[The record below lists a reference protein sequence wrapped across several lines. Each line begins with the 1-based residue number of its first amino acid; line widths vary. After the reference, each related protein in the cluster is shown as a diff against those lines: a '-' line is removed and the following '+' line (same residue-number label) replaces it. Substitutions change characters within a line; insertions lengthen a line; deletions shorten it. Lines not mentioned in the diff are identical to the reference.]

1 MRRLLA
7 FVGWERGGAWD
18 RGMLAGDEGPA
29 PSPPPSPPGKAG
41 PTLTKRRAA
50 ESLPAAGRRRVPRVN
65 FSHVSIRS
73 HQLELWGGGGVPG
86 DGGAPLGLGWAV
98 MNERRVPIDEFED
111 SRLGARRPKDV
122 YGSQGCVDAG
132 RRCELLIR
140 AGSSLKQIR
149 TAKQAV
155 ARLNRQRWQASSMLF
170 GNSWLFS
177 APAGADCADVLSM
190 MGTPNTEPVL
200 LSAARWRSPS
210 AFAEDLRSII
220 EPGVL
225 VRPDSTADY
234 LSLDWQALSDALA
247 RDVFKGQL
255 VLLVDASPL
264 CGGAAEPAGKAA
276 QEDDDLPLWLLE
288 QLVCRV
294 AAALV
299 AAASQP
305 CPPLGSVFMVLQ
317 GWTAPRVGD
326 SAYYIAP
333 LT

>member
-1 MRRLLA
+1 M
-7 FVGWERGGAWD
+7 
-18 RGMLAGDEGPA
+18 
-29 PSPPPSPPGKAG
+29 
-41 PTLTKRRAA
+41 TLGKRRAA
-50 ESLPAAGRRRVPRVN
+50 ESLPAAGRRRRRVN

-73 HQLELWGGGGVPG
+73 HKLELWGGGGVPG

-111 SRLGARRPKDV
+111 SRRGARRPKDV

-149 TAKQAV
+149 AAKQAV

-170 GNSWLFS
+170 GNAWLFS
-177 APAGADCADVLSM
+177 APAEADCADVLSM

-210 AFAEDLRSII
+210 AFAEDLRTII

-225 VRPDSTADY
+225 VRPDASADY
-234 LSLDWQALSDALA
+234 LSLDWEALSDALT
-247 RDVFKGQL
+247 RDVVKRQV

-264 CGGAAEPAGKAA
+264 CATGWAAGGADVPHGKAE
-276 QEDDDLPLWLLE
+276 QEDEDLPLWLLE

-305 CPPLGSVFMVLQ
+305 FPPVGSVFMVLQ

-326 SAYYIAP
+326 AAYHIAP